1 MSKHVLIECS
11 IGQADGMPEIKAP
24 LKIKGRIYH
33 ACLEQS
39 PVIIVATIRE
49 GITILFVPV

>member
-24 LKIKGRIYH
+24 LKIKGRIHH